1 MNIKNQILFIIINF
15 CLVACDFHSSKS
27 QQIPNATEFHPI
39 QSAGVVMI
47 RGQLIYV
54 PIYSSLPYAK
64 DGHIPLNAVLSIRNT
79 SNKESIIISKV
90 EYFDTNGKSLRNFI
104 TTSFRLGKM
113 ATKEFVIPSDD
124 LSGGTGA
131 NFIVRWDSENAVSTP
146 IIESIM
152 YGTLGTNSFSFTSRG
167 QEIESH

>member
-1 MNIKNQILFIIINF
+1 MTKRHHILFLFITF
-15 CLVACDFHSSKS
+15 CLVSCNLKNPST
-27 QQIPNATEFHPI
+27 QQIPKTTEFHPI
-39 QSAGVVMI
+39 QATSVVMI

-64 DGHIPLNAVLSIRNT
+64 NGHIPLNAVLSIRNT

-90 EYFDTNGKSLRNFI
+90 EYFDTNGKSLKDFL

-152 YGTLGTNSFSFTSRG
+152 YGTLGTNSFSFSSRG